1 MPHVALLGDSIF
13 DNQSYVQPG
22 EPDVI
27 RQLQVRLPADWEATL
42 LAVDGSVTTDIR
54 RQLARMPTDVTHLV
68 ISVGGNDALGY
79 LDVLSS
85 SANSVAEAI
94 ARLATIQD
102 QFEPTYRSMLDA
114 ALAHRLPTAVCTI
127 YNGNF
132 PDAAYQRLATFGV
145 TSWDDTILRC
155 AAERGLPVLELRLIC
170 TDAADYANPIEPSA
184 RGGDKIAATIA
195 ALVTTHDFTQARTSV
210 YTLPLPST
218 SV

>member
-27 RQLQVRLPADWEATL
+27 RQLQARLPADWEATL
-42 LAVDGSVTTDIR
+42 LAVDGSITTDIR
-54 RQLARMPTDVTHLV
+54 HQLAHLPTDATHLV
-68 ISVGGNDALGY
+68 ISVGGNDALGQ
-79 LDVLSS
+79 LNVLASLAS
-85 SANSVAEAI
+85 SVAEAI
-94 ARLATIQD
+94 GRLAAIQD
-102 QFEPTYRSMLDA
+102 QFEPTYGSMLDTV
-114 ALAHRLPTAVCTI
+114 LAYRLPTAVCTI

-155 AAERGLPVLELRLIC
+155 AIERGLPVLELRLIC
-170 TDAADYANPIEPSA
+170 TEAADYANPIEPSA
-184 RGGDKIAATIA
+184 RGGEKIAAAIA
-195 ALVTTHDFTQARTSV
+195 ALLATHDFTHPHTQV
-210 YTLPLPST
+210 YTLPST

>member
-27 RQLQVRLPADWEATL
+27 RQLQGRLPADWEATL

-54 RQLARMPTDVTHLV
+54 HQLAHLPTDATHLI
-68 ISVGGNDALGY
+68 ISVGGNDALGQ
-79 LDVLSS
+79 LDVLTS
-85 SANSVAEAI
+85 SANSVAQAL
-94 ARLATIQD
+94 ARLAAIQD
-102 QFEPTYRSMLDA
+102 QFELTYRGMLDTV
-114 ALAHRLPTAVCTI
+114 LAYRLPTAVCTI

-145 TSWDDTILRC
+145 TSWDDTILRS
-155 AAERGLPVLELRLIC
+155 AIERGLPVLELRLIC

-184 RGGDKIAATIA
+184 RGGDKVAAAIA
-195 ALVTTHDFTQARTSV
+195 ALVTTHNFAQGRTAI
-210 YTLPLPST
+210 YRQPAHGA
-218 SV
+218 

>member
-27 RQLQVRLPADWEATL
+27 RQLRAHLPADWQATL

-54 RQLARMPTDVTHLV
+54 RQLAHLPTDATHLV
-68 ISVGGNDALGY
+68 ISVGGNDALGQ
-79 LDVLSS
+79 LDVLAT
-85 SANSVAEAI
+85 SASSVAEAI
-94 ARLATIQD
+94 ARLAAIQD

-114 ALAHRLPTAVCTI
+114 VRAHRLPTAVCTI

-155 AAERGLPVLELRLIC
+155 AIERGLPVLELRLIC

-184 RGGDKIAATIA
+184 RGGEKIAATIA
-195 ALVTTHDFTQARTSV
+195 ALVTTHDFAHTRTQV
-210 YTLPLPST
+210 YTLPST

>member
-1 MPHVALLGDSIF
+1 MPHVVLLGDSIF

-22 EPDVI
+22 GPDVI
-27 RQLQVRLPADWEATL
+27 RQLRARLPADWETTL

-54 RQLARMPTDVTHLV
+54 RQLAHLPTDATHLV
-68 ISVGGNDALGY
+68 ISVGGNDALGQ
-79 LDVLSS
+79 LDVLTS

-94 ARLATIQD
+94 ARLAAIQD

-114 ALAHRLPTAVCTI
+114 VLAYRLPTAVCTI

-155 AAERGLPVLELRLIC
+155 AIERGLPVLELRLIC
-170 TDAADYANPIEPSA
+170 TDAADYANPIEPSVH
-184 RGGDKIAATIA
+184 GGDKIAATIA
-195 ALVTTHDFTQARTSV
+195 ALVTTHDFTHAHTQI
-210 YTLPLPST
+210 YTLPST

>member
-27 RQLQVRLPADWEATL
+27 RQLRARLPADWEATL
-42 LAVDGSVTTDIR
+42 LAVDGSVTADIR
-54 RQLARMPTDVTHLV
+54 RQLAHLPTDVTHLV
-68 ISVGGNDALGY
+68 ISVGGNDALGQ
-79 LDVLSS
+79 LDVLTSHAS
-85 SANSVAEAI
+85 SVAEAI
-94 ARLATIQD
+94 ARLAAIQD
-102 QFEPTYRSMLDA
+102 HFEPTYRSMLDA
-114 ALAHRLPTAVCTI
+114 VLAYRLPTAVCTI

-155 AAERGLPVLELRLIC
+155 AFERVLPVLELRLIC

-184 RGGDKIAATIA
+184 RGGDKIAAAIA
-195 ALVTTHDFTQARTSV
+195 ALVTTHDFTHVRTQI
-210 YTLPLPST
+210 YTLPST
-218 SV
+218 SA